1 MSDTDYNSTTCLV
14 VGAGL
19 TGLIAARELHRSGAS
34 VVVLDKGR
42 GVGGRLATR
51 RIGDGVFDHGAQFF
65 TVRDAEFGR
74 QVDEWLRAGVV
85 REWCRGFA
93 QGDGALRADG
103 HPRYC
108 GTSGM
113 TGIAKYLA
121 ASLDVR
127 PGVRVERVVARDGGW
142 DVTTDAGAS
151 WRAASLLLTPPV
163 PQSLAL
169 VDSGG
174 FELAAGVRASL
185 SRISYDPCIAVMA
198 TFARVWMLP
207 APGAVQIEG
216 GEPVNWIADNNRKGV
231 SPRSSALTIHA
242 GADFSRAH
250 WDADDALIVRT
261 LTGHAAEFLRGTD
274 GQPPGNTEVENWQVK
289 RWRYSKPVVT
299 HAERF
304 LAVRTPPLV
313 FAGDAFGGARVEGA
327 ALSGLAAA
335 RELANLVAQP
345 PL

>member
-1 MSDTDYNSTTCLV
+1 MSDSDYNSTTCLV

-19 TGLIAARELHRSGAS
+19 TGLIAARELHKSGAS

-74 QVDEWLRAGVV
+74 QVDEWLQAGVV
-85 REWCRGFA
+85 RKWCRGFA

-169 VDSGG
+169 VESGG
-174 FELAAGVRASL
+174 FDLAAGVRGPAS
-185 SRISYDPCIAVMA
+185 
-198 TFARVWMLP
+198 RVSAMTR
-207 APGAVQIEG
+207 A
-216 GEPVNWIADNNRKGV
+216 
-231 SPRSSALTIHA
+231 SP
-242 GADFSRAH
+242 
-250 WDADDALIVRT
+250 
-261 LTGHAAEFLRGTD
+261 
-274 GQPPGNTEVENWQVK
+274 
-289 RWRYSKPVVT
+289 
-299 HAERF
+299 
-304 LAVRTPPLV
+304 
-313 FAGDAFGGARVEGA
+313 
-327 ALSGLAAA
+327 
-335 RELANLVAQP
+335 
-345 PL
+345 